1 MIFLLFHHSYSPWWC
16 FSDQKFFVFLS
27 PIWEHHESTNQAV
40 SHPLL
45 ASCDGCL
52 QLLQD
57 SESLERNNE
66 NRYCKRL
73 CQIFCIFVN
82 IWLLVAL
89 ARYGESWKECW
100 ELIRS
105 EHDDEHSLD
114 DDDKSSLERS
124 SENRWDQVWWE
135 QMRFHLST
143 GGPPNMEQGE
153 VEKQSRARD
162 ASPKNWRKKVYEL

>member
-1 MIFLLFHHSYSPWWC
+1 MIFLLFHHSYSPLCC

-27 PIWEHHESTNQAV
+27 PIWEYHESTNQAV

-45 ASCDGCL
+45 ASCDGWL

-66 NRYCKRL
+66 NRYCKRV

-82 IWLLVAL
+82 IWLLIAR
-89 ARYGESWKECW
+89 ARYRESWKEYW

-105 EHDDEHSLD
+105 EHDDEH
-114 DDDKSSLERS
+114 SLERS

-143 GGPPNMEQGE
+143 GRPPNMEQGE

-162 ASPKNWRKKVYEL
+162 ASPKNWKKVYEL